1 MGPCAG
7 SGLACGVSVG
17 VILGIRAGMIQFPEM
32 RFIFLNLPASSDCA
46 FCPTG
51 PITKIICR
59 DSDG

>member
-1 MGPCAG
+1 MGRCAG
-7 SGLACGVSVG
+7 YGWACVALAA
-17 VILGIRAGMIQFPEM
+17 VIHGIRAGMIQFPEM